1 LWGGRDTGL
10 KQIGFAAVTSRLDVG
25 PSAPVG
31 CEGSNPV
38 GILAKAGEQH
48 RSRLQLTERPLIAK
62 HAESILARRGHCNAK
77 GNCDRH
83 PRRLQSGDHKG
94 WHGCGCVDAP
104 AGPRPLCL
112 QRQLGAVQGL
122 EAETLKADRGRSSQ
136 YKDHWQCGDRVS
148 LNPNKDFKAFSHESD
163 IDVAVISEHHFAISW
178 RALRT
183 LKLPDARN
191 YKDREAIKEHRTN
204 HIYWG
209 TIATDRVLHYL
220 PFVRPWT
227 EALAA
232 MAGESPTEERE
243 IKIRLYRDYEAL
255 RSYHMSGLETLAA
268 TLMAS

>member
-1 LWGGRDTGL
+1 MPRETATGTLADFRAAIIRDGMDAAASTHLLDRVPFVFNDNWELYRAWRRKLSRLIEVDPLNIKIIGSAG
-10 KQIGFAAVTSRLDVG
+10 IGF
-25 PSAPVG
+25 
-31 CEGSNPV
+31 
-38 GILAKAGEQH
+38 
-48 RSRLQLTERPLIAK
+48 
-62 HAESILARRGHCNAK
+62 
-77 GNCDRH
+77 
-83 PRRLQSGDHKG
+83 
-94 WHGCGCVDAP
+94 
-104 AGPRPLCL
+104 
-112 QRQLGAVQGL
+112 
-122 EAETLKADRGRSSQ
+122 
-136 YKDHWQCGDRVS
+136 S